1 MANADRYAQWI
12 VDNQDKQGTPE
23 FETIASAY
31 RAARSEFQAAP
42 IAPIKQAPFSLK
54 DTALSGAQSAV
65 GAAKSITEAFGAGNA
80 PAEYLEDIQ
89 KDLGAKL
96 SPERQAELQ
105 RRAQLEKEAAKS
117 GKTLE
122 EISAGLGGI
131 KEAPITT
138 IAQGI
143 GSSLPTVALGIGAG
157 ALGVTLGAPVAIA
170 AGVGIGVK
178 YLIGALQGAGEV
190 KGSVY
195 DAVREGLEKQG
206 MKPEDAKNKAREAQN
221 YMGDNWGTIAT
232 AAGLG
237 GVAGGTGLEKE
248 ILAKFS
254 KPVAARIAA
263 QAGKKAETGII
274 GAGIKE
280 ALPEGAQ
287 GGQEQYAVNKAL
299 QRAGIDT
306 PTWSGVAGAAARD
319 AAMGALTGSAV
330 RPFTGRGTEEQA
342 TQKPAVTPDENGQ
355 LPLFSADQLPPN
367 TYKPIEP
374 VPEVTPPEAP
384 GGPKGEQLDLGLEA
398 TRNYGDMVKELERL
412 KVAEKTPDTE
422 ARIADLQQQ
431 LRDRDTYEVDR
442 IRGEKVQSESDAA
455 KAANFPAL
463 QKAPIIPRTQ
473 VDMFG
478 DNLHVPEE
486 VQRDLFGEP
495 VRPDLGQTPTAE
507 LEGKQLPLGLR
518 RNPEGQPTTFGQ
530 PEPTISSEDV
540 MLTAIPL
547 RTAAKWVEK
556 NVVGKTRTQLRSM
569 VDANPTLVEGKDPRS
584 QLLQTLLASEVPA
597 FKEAPSVKTTKAPAA
612 KPPAQP
618 RGGQPSVGVS
628 GKPAG
633 TRVVTPRPAPA
644 APATTPPAGPVGL
657 GLVPSEQPAGKGS
670 AAPVAQPNTLSLY
683 DRLGAPQGPAKA
695 NAANEILSA
704 DDASLLKKMIVKT
717 VEDGLKAG
725 KTRQQIAAQ
734 LEALT
739 KGGIKPSDFQRI
751 HDYMTERGVKEGQPT
766 KAASVATE
774 TAEEA
779 AQRKADAEAMRK
791 AMEAQDRNYAK
802 GRSGQ
807 EFKVTPPASTKTAAA
822 IKRTEEDEQA
832 DSYFNDV
839 LDRVLN
845 LASPFDIQPR
855 KAEDKSPRIGKTEQ
869 AGTQGSLFPMSKD
882 NAKREAQRKPT
893 AEQPTETKAEKD
905 ERQMEL
911 APRKKDVPE
920 WSSSRDTVWSKTV
933 YGDDEVAL
941 VRQHNT
947 LGQYVYVA
955 RKPGGTIGTYDIDS
969 ERFDPGVFKEKW
981 LTAEQIARLRKA
993 RSDAVFAESKKAA
1006 KHPEGPFAGA
1016 KGNVVG
1022 SDSVDPRYVGYLQAL
1037 MQSMGLGDVRV
1048 FLVNP
1053 DDVHAP
1059 DAIDKYKLYGQYAS
1073 VLTAGDTKNEE
1084 GSVRVYG
1091 PNKTDFY
1098 ISFKSGM
1105 SENKSVEVIS
1115 HELGHAIEQIA
1126 FNNASP
1132 ETKAA
1137 IKKEYEAWLQ
1147 STKGKTG
1154 RELVQSLRNRETAE
1168 TQMLSVTEGK
1178 KAEDMDAYWTLFTE
1192 WFADNTSRW
1201 ASTSEKPISITEK
1214 FFSKVAQMMRDFVA
1228 LITGRKYPPA
1238 ASVAKFLDSM
1248 GPGSADTWLSRT
1260 GTGGTASPSIAP
1272 NEKAAYSVS
1281 YTAEQL
1287 IDSMGPLE
1295 AQQKSALKRLIEGF
1309 QTQGD
1314 VDNITKARTQV
1325 ADVAATVE
1333 SRLSKQFNGA
1343 VRDSLGKLNPMGLFR
1358 QAQDY
1363 SKLLLEYFQTGTLV
1377 KDANTG
1383 QYRSELNI
1391 ASNAPAEVY
1400 DALTK
1405 WGAKNGYSFERATN
1419 LASRILEGV
1428 RLDEMRTANRTQG
1441 TDFVLHMKD
1450 ADIDTLVAEYKADKD
1465 LQNLSTLMDKP
1476 RIALVDHMIRV
1487 GRLTPE
1493 EGKQWKDVV
1502 GYVPF
1507 DRIEDFAEK
1516 FNKVKKISGKGIAQV
1531 GKLPELVGSLNR
1543 PVGNVFDNYINTLG
1557 WMVGQ
1562 ITKTDATINTLRS
1575 LEDLG
1580 HAKFLGNTTQ
1590 GKDNTVGA
1598 YVGGELQYFQLPT
1611 KYDVMAFKDL
1621 NPPKAKWLQ
1630 GLGQFSNILRT
1641 TVTAMPPFALK
1652 QVTDDIQRAIMTSGV
1667 KNPLALVR
1675 MSLVN
1680 FPKLAFAEL
1689 RGIQHPYVKEFGALG
1704 LTGEFDFQQ
1713 GRPAASLLADLGYKP
1728 RGKFKELLHR
1738 LEGVTRA
1745 SDLAVRKA
1753 IYDQTVKESGDALLA
1768 QTRAREFINFRRRG
1782 ASDFVGAMVTTIPFF
1797 NAYIQGM
1804 DVLYRAASGADS
1816 SSSINRAEARK
1827 MFWNR
1832 AATVLALSTLY
1843 AMGKSDDDDYNEM
1856 DLRTRDGNWVLGN
1869 GVKLPVPTE
1878 LGALFKVIP
1887 ERVVEYMRRQGT
1899 PEEQEAFEAVRT
1911 AAAYIFEQYVG
1922 RTVPIP
1928 QAAKPLLEAWT
1939 NHSFL
1944 TGRELEGIHQKG
1956 MLPSMRRASGTS
1968 ELAIAIADFAKNSV
1982 GVEVSPIMVDN
1993 ALRGYLGSTAAMA
2006 TMVTDG
2012 LLNPTRMDRPVH
2024 KWALVSNYAYDP
2036 IGTRRTSEFYD
2047 TREKVGRI
2055 NNTLNDLAKTDINAA
2070 EKFYNEHKDELALAS
2085 AVNSTL
2091 NQIEEARAYRKFLE
2105 GKEAAATMT
2114 QEERRAQLDEVRGY
2128 EVEMVRWLRDAK
2140 TQIRNM
2146 PQ

>member
-1 MANADRYAQWI
+1 
-12 VDNQDKQGTPE
+12 VSPE
-23 FETIASAY
+23 DAAIKGVERGQQISEAAGEGPSFAAVKKAY
-31 RAARSEFQAAP
+31 EERGILPAAGE
-42 IAPIKQAPFSLK
+42 
-54 DTALSGAQSAV
+54 ALSQLPKALAGQGANLAAMAGGARLGAMAGSAFGPIGAGIG
-65 GAAKSITEAFGAGNA
+65 GAAGAGLA
-80 PAEYLEDIQ
+80 LLPQFA
-89 KDLGAKL
+89 GANV
-96 SPERQAELQ
+96 ERQAQEQLEAGKPVSIDRTKAYGTAVGQTALESAGTAFTLGKGLVKSILGVADDAALMTAKSQAELVKAAQ
-105 RRAQLEKEAAKS
+105 RSLTGTVARGAARGTAEIPVEIAQQILERAQAGLALTGQDAYNEYGEAAYLA
-117 GKTLE
+117 GLTGG
-122 EISAGLGGI
+122 GLGGI
-131 KEAPITT
+131 ASVANRSQARDKVQQQQ
-138 IAQGI
+138 AQEQQKR
-143 GSSLPTVALGIGAG
+143 AQ
-157 ALGVTLGAPVAIA
+157 
-170 AGVGIGVK
+170 
-178 YLIGALQGAGEV
+178 ALQQQAALAP
-190 KGSVY
+190 
-195 DAVREGLEKQG
+195 DA
-206 MKPEDAKNKAREAQN
+206 
-221 YMGDNWGTIAT
+221 
-232 AAGLG
+232 
-237 GVAGGTGLEKE
+237 
-248 ILAKFS
+248 S
-254 KPVAARIAA
+254 
-263 QAGKKAETGII
+263 
-274 GAGIKE
+274 
-280 ALPEGAQ
+280 
-287 GGQEQYAVNKAL
+287 
-299 QRAGIDT
+299 
-306 PTWSGVAGAAARD
+306 
-319 AAMGALTGSAV
+319 
-330 RPFTGRGTEEQA
+330 
-342 TQKPAVTPDENGQ
+342 GQ
-355 LPLFSADQLPPN
+355 LPLFPTDQLPTQEAPA
-367 TYKPIEP
+367 
-374 VPEVTPPEAP
+374 PEVPPPEP
-384 GGPKGEQLDLGLEA
+384 TGGPSGEQLDLGLEA

-412 KVAEKTPDTE
+412 KVAEKTPEVE

-431 LRDRDTYEVDR
+431 LLDRNTYEVDR
-442 IRGEKVQSESDAA
+442 IRGEKAESDEGARR
-455 KAANFPAL
+455 FPRLATD
-463 QKAPIIPRTQ
+463 APIIPREQ

-486 VQRDLFGEP
+486 VQLDLFGKP
-495 VRPDLGQTPTAE
+495 VRPDLGETPTAE

-518 RNPEGQPTTFGQ
+518 RNPAGQPTTFGQ

-547 RTAAKWVEK
+547 RTAATWVEK
-556 NVVGKTRTQLRSM
+556 NVVGKTRTQLQSM
-569 VDANPTLVEGKDPRS
+569 VDADPTLIEGRDPRAK
-584 QLLQTLLASEVPA
+584 LLQTLLASEVPA
-597 FKEAPSVKTTKAPAA
+597 FKEAPSVKTTEAPAA
-612 KPPAQP
+612 KPAAQP
-618 RGGQPSVGVS
+618 RRSKPSVGIS

-633 TRVVTPRPAPA
+633 ARVVTPRSTPTPQTAG
-644 APATTPPAGPVGL
+644 TTEGTDGL
-657 GLVPSEQPAGKGS
+657 GLVSSEQPAGKGDT
-670 AAPVAQPNTLSLY
+670 APVKQPSALNLS
-683 DRLGAPQGPAKA
+683 DRIGLPEGPARE
-695 NAANEILSA
+695 NAKHEELAV
-704 DDASLLKKMIVKT
+704 DDAVLLKKMIVKT
-717 VEDGLKAG
+717 VDDGLKAG
-725 KTRQQIAAQ
+725 KTRQQIVAQ
-734 LEALT
+734 LDALT
-739 KGGIKPSDFQRI
+739 KGGIKQTDYNRI
-751 HDYMTERGVKEGQPT
+751 HDYMTERGVKEETSTT
-766 KAASVATE
+766 KENTQDE
-774 TAEEA
+774 EEIQRKKDAEE
-779 AQRKADAEAMRK
+779 MRI
-791 AMEAQDRNYAK
+791 AMEAQDKAYAQ
-802 GRSGQ
+802 GRGKT
-807 EFKVTPPASTKTAAA
+807 EFKVTPPASNKTAAA
-822 IKRTEEDEQA
+822 VKRSEEDEQA
-832 DSYFNDV
+832 DNYFNGV

-845 LASPFDIQPR
+845 LESPFDIQPR
-855 KAEDKSPRIGKTEQ
+855 REEDKSPRIGKTEQ

-882 NAKREAQRKPT
+882 NAKRAAQRTPT

-911 APRKKDVPE
+911 AARKKDLPQ
-920 WSSSRDTVWSKTV
+920 WSVKYDNPQSTTI
-933 YGDDEVAL
+933 YGNDEIAL
-941 VRQHNT
+941 VRQHNA
-947 LGQYVYVA
+947 LGQYVYIA
-955 RKPGGTIGTYDIDS
+955 RTPTAGGKTDIDS
-969 ERFDPGVFKEKW
+969 DVFDADKFKKAW
-981 LTAEQIARLRKA
+981 LTPEQVTQLRKA
-993 RSDAVFAESKKAA
+993 RSEAVFEESKKAA
-1006 KHPEGPFAGA
+1006 KNPEGPFAGA

-1022 SDSVDPRYVGYLQAL
+1022 SDNVDPRYVGYLQAL
-1037 MQSMGLGDVRV
+1037 MQSMGLGGVRV
-1048 FLVNP
+1048 FLVHP
-1053 DDVHAP
+1053 EDVHAP
-1059 DAIDKYKLYGQYAS
+1059 GAIEKYKLYREYAS
-1073 VLTAGDTKNEE
+1073 VLTAGDTTDEE

-1137 IKKEYEAWLQ
+1137 IKKEFEAWLQ
-1147 STKGKTG
+1147 STKGQTG
-1154 RELVQSLRNRETAE
+1154 RELVQMLRNRETAE
-1168 TQMLSVTEGK
+1168 TQMLSVPESMP
-1178 KAEDMDAYWTLFTE
+1178 AERMRPYWTLFTE

-1214 FFSKVAQMMRDFVA
+1214 FFSAVAQKMRDFVA

-1260 GTGGTASPSIAP
+1260 GTGGTSSPSIAP

-1309 QTQGD
+1309 QAQGD

-1383 QYRSELNI
+1383 QYRSELNT

-1476 RIALVDHMIRV
+1476 RIALVDHMIKV

-1630 GLGQFSNILRT
+1630 GLGQFSNVLRT

-1667 KNPLALVR
+1667 KSPLALVR

-1713 GRPAASLLADLGYKP
+1713 GKPAASLLADLGYKP

-1856 DLRTRDGNWVLGN
+1856 DLRTRDGNWVLGA
-1869 GVKLPVPTE
+1869 GIKMPVPTE

-1968 ELAIAIADFAKNSV
+1968 ELAIAIAEFAKNSV

-1993 ALRGYLGSTAAMA
+1993 ALRGYLGSTAATA
-2006 TMVTDG
+2006 TMMTDS
-2012 LLNPTRMDRPVH
+2012 LLNPTRMDRPLH

-2036 IGTRRTSEFYD
+2036 VGTRRTSEFYD

-2091 NQIEEARAYRKFLE
+2091 NQIEEARAYRKFLD

-2114 QEERRAQLDEVRGY
+2114 QEERRAQLDEIRKY